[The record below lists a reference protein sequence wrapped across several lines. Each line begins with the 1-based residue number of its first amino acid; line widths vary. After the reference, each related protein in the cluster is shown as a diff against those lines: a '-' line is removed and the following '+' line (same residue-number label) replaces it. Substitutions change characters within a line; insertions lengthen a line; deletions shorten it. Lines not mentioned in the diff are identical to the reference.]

1 MFTIALAIVS
11 AFIAGNLLIGNGPV
25 WAAIT
30 LYWVIVTIKNFKDLL

>member
-1 MFTIALAIVS
+1 MFSIALAIVS

-25 WAAIT
+25 WPAIT